1 MRPGARSSVN
11 APILY
16 LACLAAALS
25 SCAVRRELVV
35 VSDPPGA
42 ILQLDEVI
50 VGTTPYQ
57 RSFEDY
63 GTRRVTLQRSGFRT
77 RSELIDV
84 RPPWY
89 SYFPLDL
96 VSEVLLPFGWKDR
109 QEFRFKLEPEVG
121 RTAEPDL
128 EPVHERAE
136 RLRRAGPEGP
146 QPVKA
151 PPRVEP
157 QG

>member
-1 MRPGARSSVN
+1 MRDGARSAVH
-11 APILY
+11 APLLV
-16 LACLAAALS
+16 LACLAAALAG
-25 SCAVRRELVV
+25 CAVRRELVV
-35 VSDPPGA
+35 VSEPPGA

-57 RSFEDY
+57 RSFDDY
-63 GTRRVTLQRSGFRT
+63 GTRRITLQRTGFRT

-89 SYFPLDL
+89 SRFPLDF

-121 RTAEPDL
+121 RAAEPDL
-128 EPVHERAE
+128 EPVLERAE

-146 QPVKA
+146 QPVKP